1 MDCGDSNHIPG
12 IRPRDSACR
21 VMGRLGAG
29 SRAEL
34 GAVLSMQS

>member
-12 IRPRDSACR
+12 LRPRDSACR
-21 VMGRLGAG
+21 VTGSLGAG

-34 GAVLSMQS
+34 GEFLSTRS